1 MNEDGVSKKGC
12 LYPLP
17 DEIQRVKGWE
27 MKVNALIVDT
37 ETDAYLT
44 GLNAHLPSTDLP
56 PI

>member
-1 MNEDGVSKKGC
+1 MNEDGVSKKEC
-12 LYPLP
+12 LYLLP

-27 MKVNALIVDT
+27 MTVNALIVDM
-37 ETDAYLT
+37 ETDAYLI